1 MAEYLPD
8 DVLVLTKQQFVQREK
23 DYWNSATPIGYIF
36 AFGAIMGFVVGAI
49 IVYQILFADV
59 SEHLNEY
66 ATLRA
71 IGYRNRFVSGIV
83 LQQAAI
89 LAVLGLPARRGHRL
103 LALRQGRGRHQPA
116 AVHHAGAGRHRV
128 PDDPGHVRDLRPD
141 GGAQS
146 AATRSGGG
154 VLMTAAPPIKVEG
167 LNHSYGKGELK
178 KQILFDVSVEIQ
190 AGEIV
195 IVTGPSGSGKTTL
208 LTLVGALRSAQ
219 EGSVE
224 ILGKELRKAR
234 PATLEGVR
242 RQIGFIF
249 QQHNLLGALSS
260 LQNVELG
267 VRASG
272 KFPRSTHQRRAREML
287 EAVGLG
293 DRMQHKPEQLSGGQR
308 QRVAIA
314 RALVSEPAIVMAD
327 EPTASL
333 DKQSGREVVDRMKVL
348 AKEHGTTILLV
359 THDNRILD
367 IADRIVHLEDGR
379 LSTFTDAVL
388 ANNQHMMK
396 MLAANRQKQP
406 IAEMVDGL
414 NENQFEDLLRE
425 LTEESQRFL
434 EATSLASNVAFR
446 SMLEQGLFAFTRKLG
461 GLLNAERSS
470 LFLVEGDFLVLKV
483 AENLQELGEIRFPV
497 GTGIAGAVAQ
507 SGQLHPDRRRLCGPA
522 LQPRRGPADRF
533 PHPLHIEPAD
543 QEPRRQGICG
553 GATAEPPR
561 RAALRRSR
569 RSSGLRPSS
578 SRSGSSSRPSSDWRS
593 RTGDGWGCR
602 PCPTGS
608 PGPQD
613 ARAVFRHSASL
624 PIMPCWPNWRLGTW
638 PVASG

>member
-1 MAEYLPD
+1 
-8 DVLVLTKQQFVQREK
+8 
-23 DYWNSATPIGYIF
+23 
-36 AFGAIMGFVVGAI
+36 
-49 IVYQILFADV
+49 
-59 SEHLNEY
+59 
-66 ATLRA
+66 
-71 IGYRNRFVSGIV
+71 
-83 LQQAAI
+83 
-89 LAVLGLPARRGHRL
+89 
-103 LALRQGRGRHQPA
+103 
-116 AVHHAGAGRHRV
+116 
-128 PDDPGHVRDLRPD
+128 
-141 GGAQS
+141 
-146 AATRSGGG
+146 
-154 VLMTAAPPIKVEG
+154 MTGAPPIKVEG

-178 KQILFDVSVEIQ
+178 KQILFDVSVDIQ

-219 EGSVE
+219 EGRVE

-272 KFPRSTHQRRAREML
+272 KFPRSTHQQRAREML
-287 EAVGLG
+287 EAVGLS

-396 MLAANRQKQP
+396 MLASNRQKQP
-406 IAEMVDGL
+406 LAEMVDGL
-414 NENQFEDLLRE
+414 SENQFEDLLRE

-470 LFLVEGDFLVLKV
+470 LFLVEGDFLALKV
-483 AENLQELGEIRFPV
+483 AENLQELGEIRIPV
-497 GTGIAGAVAQ
+497 GTGRAGAVAQ
-507 SGQLHPDRRRLCGPA
+507 SGRPIRIDDAYADPRFNREVDRRSGFRTRSILC
-522 LQPRRGPADRF
+522 
-533 PHPLHIEPAD
+533 
-543 QEPRRQGICG
+543 
-553 GATAEPPR
+553 
-561 RAALRRSR
+561 
-569 RSSGLRPSS
+569 
-578 SRSGSSSRPSSDWRS
+578 
-593 RTGDGWGCR
+593 
-602 PCPTGS
+602 
-608 PGPQD
+608 
-613 ARAVFRHSASL
+613 L
-624 PIMPCWPNWRLGTW
+624 PIKNREGKVFAVAQLLNRRDGAPFDDLDEARFATFIQSIGVIFETQLGLAEQDW
-638 PVASG
+638 